1 MKRPKARSTF
11 GGVAKAATGIFYAGS
26 MIKIADVTDG
36 TSNTYL
42 CGEKCL
48 NPDYYTT
55 GQDGGDNESALT
67 GDNMDIVRWAAL
79 QYMISPPYYGA
90 LPDTPGVPDCDL
102 FGSAHLNGFQMAFCD
117 GSVQM
122 MNYSIDS
129 ETHRRLADRKD
140 GLPIDAKK
148 W

>member
-1 MKRPKARSTF
+1 
-11 GGVAKAATGIFYAGS
+11 
-26 MIKIADVTDG
+26 
-36 TSNTYL
+36 
-42 CGEKCL
+42 
-48 NPDYYTT
+48 
-55 GQDGGDNESALT
+55 
-67 GDNMDIVRWAAL
+67 MDIVRWAAL

-122 MNYSIDS
+122 MNYSIDP

-140 GLPIDAKK
+140 GLTVNAKTR
-148 W
+148 